1 MTRIKVTT
9 ENIEEVRE
17 MVLASDMSAEVKV
30 GSEVE
35 TWAIAYK
42 GGQRGQMTVFHDTQ
56 RAALFNG
63 GESVWGDWDDVTRT
77 LRDEDG
83 TEYDENGE
91 PVEDDENDEG
101 EPDTEALTDAINAG
115 AGFVDNIA
123 GEDDGLD
130 ESVTYPEFLQ
140 ILVNANAPAW
150 PTFATKL
157 EDEAATDA
165 AWERWQEIV
174 EGQREERRQEAI
186 HEEAK
191 RLDHEEFLRLCE
203 EAKKERNA

>member
-17 MVLASDMSAEVKV
+17 
-30 GSEVE
+30 
-35 TWAIAYK
+35 
-42 GGQRGQMTVFHDTQ
+42 
-56 RAALFNG
+56 N
-63 GESVWGDWDDVTRT
+63 
-77 LRDEDG
+77 
-83 TEYDENGE
+83 EYDENGE
-91 PVEDDENDEG
+91 PVEDDENG
-101 EPDTEALTDAINAG
+101 EPDMEALTDAINAG
-115 AGFVDNIA
+115 AEFVDNIA

-130 ESVTYPEFLQ
+130 ETVTYPEFLQ

-150 PTFATKL
+150 PTFATQL
-157 EDEAATDA
+157 EDEAATNA

>member
-9 ENIEEVRE
+9 ENIEEVRDL
-17 MVLASDMSAEVKV
+17 VLASDMAEEIKI
-30 GSEVE
+30 GQEIE
-35 TWAIAYK
+35 TWAITYEN
-42 GGQRGQMTVFHDTQ
+42 GQRGQMTVYHPAE

-63 GESVWGDWDDVTRT
+63 GESVWGDWDEDTRT

-83 TEYDENGE
+83 NEYDENGE
-91 PVEDDENDEG
+91 PVEDDENG
-101 EPDTEALTDAINAG
+101 EPDMEALTDAINAG
-115 AGFVDNIA
+115 AEFVDNIA
-123 GEDDGLD
+123 EEDNRLD
-130 ESVTYPEFLQ
+130 ETVTYPEFLQ
-140 ILVNANAPAW
+140 IIVNANSPAW

-157 EDEAATDA
+157 EDEAATNA